1 MVFNLNEFLIAISN
15 ALDFVEMDIF
25 GVVTNHS
32 KRVAY
37 ISMRI
42 AENMGLSKEQ
52 IFDIISLAM
61 LHDNGASE
69 KILHDNLIGRNKSHL
84 HSIESKQEHGIR
96 GEENIRSYPFLTDV
110 HNVIKY
116 HHENYDGTGFF
127 GVKAEQIPVMAQI
140 IKLADTIELNSSL
153 KEMFIEDKQR
163 VQSFVKLHE
172 NTMFAPVLVN
182 AFLEVSHTP
191 CFWLDLKDEFINFS
205 IRRNMPNFSI
215 DMPLY
220 EIHGITKVF
229 SKIIDAK
236 SQFTQEHSTKLSEKA
251 AIMGEFYKKPAD
263 EIYKLII
270 AADLHDIGKLAIS
283 NSILDKPGRLDER
296 EFDVIKQHSY
306 YTRLSLQEITG
317 FEDITEWA
325 SNHHEKLNGKG
336 YPHGKTGQDL
346 DFNSRLIACL
356 DVYQALMEERP
367 YRTHMTNKQAAEILD
382 QMAAEGSLD
391 RNIADDIK
399 RVFKG

>member
-1 MVFNLNEFLIAISN
+1 MVFNLNEFLIAVSY

-42 AENMGLSKEQ
+42 AEKMRLSKEQ
-52 IFDIISLAM
+52 IFDIVSLAM

-69 KILHDNLIGRNKSHL
+69 KILHDNLIGKKKEHL
-84 HSIESKQEHGIR
+84 HSIESKQEHAIR
-96 GEENIRSYPFLTDV
+96 GEENIKNYPFLTDV

-127 GVKAEQIPVMAQI
+127 GIKGDQIPIMAQI

-153 KEMFIEDKQR
+153 KEMFTEDKQR
-163 VQSFVKLHE
+163 VQSFVKSHE
-172 NTMFAPVLVN
+172 NTMFAPELVS
-182 AFLEVSHTP
+182 AFMEVSHTP
-191 CFWLDLKDEFINFS
+191 YFWLDMKDEFINFS
-205 IRRNMPNFSI
+205 IRRNMPYFSVE
-215 DMPLY
+215 MPLSK
-220 EIHGITKVF
+220 IHNITKVF

-236 SQFTQEHSTKLSEKA
+236 SKFTQEHSSKLSDKV
-251 AIMGEFYKKPAD
+251 AIMGEFYKKTED
-263 EIYKLII
+263 EIYKLKI

-283 NSILDKPGRLDER
+283 NSILDKPGKLEER

-306 YTRLSLQEITG
+306 YTRLSLQEIKD
-317 FEDITEWA
+317 FENITEWA

-336 YPHGKTGQDL
+336 YPFGKTSEDL

-367 YRTHMTNKQAAEILD
+367 YRLPMKHKQAAEILD
-382 QMAAEGSLD
+382 QMVEEGALD
-391 RNIADDIK
+391 RMITGDIK
-399 RVFKG
+399 RVFKE

>member
-1 MVFNLNEFLIAISN
+1 MVFNLNEFLIAVSY

-42 AENMGLSKEQ
+42 AERMGLSKEQ

-69 KILHDNLIGRNKSHL
+69 KILHDNLAGKGKGHL
-84 HSIESKQEHGIR
+84 YSIESKQEHGIR
-96 GEENIRSYPFLTDV
+96 GEENIKDYPFLTDV

-127 GVKAEQIPVMAQI
+127 GIKGGQIPFMAQI
-140 IKLADTIELNSSL
+140 IKLADTIELNSPL
-153 KEMFIEDKQR
+153 KEMFIADKQK

-172 NTMFAPVLVN
+172 NTMFAPELVN
-182 AFLEVSHTP
+182 PFLEVSHTP
-191 CFWLDLKDEFINFS
+191 FFWLDLKDEFINFS
-205 IRRNMPNFSI
+205 IRRNMPNFSM
-215 DMPLY
+215 DMPLCK
-220 EIHGITKVF
+220 IHSISKVF

-236 SQFTQEHSTKLSEKA
+236 SQFTQEHSSRLSEKA
-251 AIMGEFYKKPAD
+251 AAMGEFYKKTKD
-263 EIYKLII
+263 EIYKLMI
-270 AADLHDIGKLAIS
+270 ASDLHDIGKLAIS
-283 NSILDKPGRLDER
+283 NSILDKPAKLDER
-296 EFDVIKQHSY
+296 EFDVIKQHAY
-306 YTRLSLQEITG
+306 YTRLSLQEIKG

-325 SNHHEKLNGKG
+325 SNHHEKLDGKG
-336 YPHGKTGQDL
+336 YPFGKVGQEL

-356 DVYQALMEERP
+356 DIYQALMEERP
-367 YRTHMTNKQAAEILD
+367 YRAPMTHKKAVEILD
-382 QMAAEGSLD
+382 QMSREGSLD
-391 RNIADDIK
+391 RTITKDIK
-399 RVFKG
+399 KVFEK